1 MNQRVSW
8 QDLPAGLRRLIEAE
22 AGVFVRAEQVGT
34 GHNCL
39 LGMIMHTAHDRYFLK
54 GVPADHKRAVWTQSN
69 EAAIN
74 PHVRHVSAPLIFHVA
89 ADGWDVLGFQYL
101 DGRHADLSPGSPDLL
116 KITSGLQALASIPA
130 PDGLSLRT
138 ADDRWRDYAG
148 DHAHLLAG
156 TTVAHTDLHRHN
168 ILIDSSAKFI
178 DWAWPTLA
186 APWFDTACVG
196 LQLIQAGHTPKDAE
210 LWCQNSPEFAAATD
224 EAVSTFVAAARSL
237 WAEISAADPQQ
248 WKIEVAEAARA
259 WAEYR
264 GVQRSADS

>member
-39 LGMIMHTAHDRYFLK
+39 LGMVMHTAHDRYFLK
-54 GVPADHKRAVWTQSN
+54 GVPSDHKRAVWTQSN

-74 PHVRHVSAPLIFHVA
+74 PHVRHVSAPLAFHVA
-89 ADGWDVLGFQYL
+89 ADGWDVLGFQCL
-101 DGRHADLSPGSPDLL
+101 DGHHADLSPDSPDLP
-116 KITSGLQALASIPA
+116 KITA
-130 PDGLSLRT
+130 SLRLLAEIPVPRGLT
-138 ADDRWRDYAG
+138 LRTIQDRWRDYAG

-156 TTVAHTDLHRHN
+156 TAIAHTDLHRHN
-168 ILIDSSAKFI
+168 IMVNGTAKFV

-210 LWCQNSPEFAAATD
+210 LWCQHSPAFAAVTD
-224 EAVSTFVAAARSL
+224 QAISTFVTATRSL

-248 WKIEVAEAARA
+248 WKIEVAEAART
-259 WAEYR
+259 WAEHR
-264 GVQRSADS
+264 GI